1 MHKALYGLK
10 QTPCAWYQKIHAY
23 LVAHGFKNS
32 PTESTLYV
40 YKDGADLLI
49 LNLYV
54 DDLLVTGPNEE
65 KISAFIADLQHA
77 FDVTDLGLLH
87 YYLGI
92 QFLHVEG
99 GIWLSQQRYIEK
111 LLMRFGMA
119 DCKPI
124 STPMETGVVYAFDV
138 ATYRQVGGCLIHL
151 CMTRFDIR
159 YVVSQFSKF
168 MHV

>member
-1 MHKALYGLK
+1 MTTIRTVVALAAHKGWHVHQLDIKTAFLNGDLKDEVYVSQPPGFVKKGAEHQVYRLHKALYGLK
-10 QTPCAWYQKIHAY
+10 QAPRAWYQKIHAY

-54 DDLLVTGPNEE
+54 DDLLVNGPNED

-77 FDVTDLGLLH
+77 FDVMDLGLLH

-99 GIWLSQQRYIEK
+99 GILA
-111 LLMRFGMA
+111 F
-119 DCKPI
+119 
-124 STPMETGVVYAFDV
+124 STK
-138 ATYRQVGGCLIHL
+138 IH
-151 CMTRFDIR
+151 
-159 YVVSQFSKF
+159 
-168 MHV
+168 